1 MKNTVILAL
10 SLLGIVLS
18 GCAVKSDLTESSS
31 FLEIAGDKYRKTGAI
46 NTDILFAGVKR
57 SKGFNE
63 DTFDPKFLP
72 VLEQD
77 ISARQ
82 VTEAFNEQTGKAALE
97 AATKAGIGR
106 IFGGNTTSESKVAG
120 KYSVFTLF
128 NVHKFVSE
136 LNSDKNKNNIR
147 LLSRYDSPRIIT
159 SVAIVFS
166 RGTTRNASIAGNA
179 SLQIDSTGSDTSEL
193 TVKAGASGRT
203 SSSLSN
209 GTVFAYQYS
218 SICWEK
224 RDGEIKV
231 ATIEVDRPGI
241 GLGQSCPSGTQ
252 DRVSNL

>member
-1 MKNTVILAL
+1 MNKTGILSL
-10 SLLGIVLS
+10 SLLGLLLS

-57 SKGFNE
+57 SKGFTE

-97 AATKAGIGR
+97 AATKAGIGS
-106 IFGGNTTSESKVAG
+106 IFGGSAAEESKVAG

-128 NVHKFVSE
+128 NVHKFVTE

-147 LLSRYDSPRIIT
+147 LLSRYNEPRIIT

-166 RGTTRNASIAGNA
+166 RGTTRSASVASNA
-179 SLQIDSTGSDTSEL
+179 SLKIDSTGSDSSDL

-218 SICWEK
+218 RICWEK
-224 RDGEIKV
+224 RNGDIKV
-231 ATIEVDRPGI
+231 ATIEVDRPGLGI
-241 GLGQSCPSGTQ
+241 GHNCPAGTEAQ
-252 DRVSNL
+252 VHNL